1 MIMPLLKI
9 DRLNAG
15 YGDIQ
20 VLFDLS
26 LEVHQGEVLSII
38 GANGVGKTTLLKTLS
53 GLMQANS
60 GTVLFKDQEIQRL
73 APEKIVDLGIIQ
85 IPEGR
90 RLFTLMSVLENLE
103 MGAYTPRA
111 RPKKEETLQE
121 VYKIFPRLQERESQF
136 AGTLSGGEQQM
147 VAIAR
152 GLMAKPEVLMLDE
165 PSLGLSP
172 VLREETF
179 RVVKRIAETGVTIML
194 VEQDVKHS
202 LSISD
207 RAYVMERGE
216 VVMEGT
222 GAELLVNPHV
232 KKAYLGI

>member
-1 MIMPLLKI
+1 MSLLKI
-9 DRLNAG
+9 DRLNTG

-26 LEVHQGEVLSII
+26 IEVHQGEVLSII

-53 GLMQANS
+53 GLMPASS
-60 GTVLFKDQEIQRL
+60 GTVYFKDQEIQGL
-73 APEKIVDLGIIQ
+73 PPEKIVGLGIIQ

-90 RLFTLMSVLENLE
+90 RLFSLMSVLENLE
-103 MGAYTPRA
+103 MGAYTPKARA
-111 RPKKEETLQE
+111 RKDERLKE
-121 VYKIFPRLQERESQF
+121 VYQIFPRLEERKNQL

-147 VAIAR
+147 VAIGR
-152 GLMAKPEVLMLDE
+152 GLMAGPEMLMLDE
-165 PSLGLSP
+165 PSMGLSP

-179 RVVKRIAETGVTIML
+179 RVVKKIAETGVTIML
-194 VEQDVKHS
+194 IEQDVKHS

-222 GAELLVNPHV
+222 GAELLANPHIR
-232 KKAYLGI
+232 KAYLGI

>member
-1 MIMPLLKI
+1 MSLLKI

-26 LEVHQGEVLSII
+26 IEVHQGEVLSII
-38 GANGVGKTTLLKTLS
+38 GANGVGKTTFLKTLS
-53 GLMQANS
+53 GLMPASS
-60 GTVLFKDQEIQRL
+60 GTVYFKDQEIQGL
-73 APEKIVDLGIIQ
+73 PPEKVVELGIIQ

-90 RLFTLMSVLENLE
+90 RLFSLMSVLENLE
-103 MGAYTPRA
+103 MGAYTPKARA
-111 RPKKEETLQE
+111 KKEEKLRE
-121 VYKIFPRLQERESQF
+121 VYKIFPRLEERESQL

-147 VAIAR
+147 VAIGR
-152 GLMAKPEVLMLDE
+152 GLMANPEVLMLDE
-165 PSLGLSP
+165 PSMGLSP

-179 RVVKRIAETGVTIML
+179 RVVQKIAETGVTIVL

-207 RAYVMERGE
+207 RAYVMERGQ
-216 VVMEGT
+216 VVMEGS
-222 GAELLVNPHV
+222 GAELLNNQHV

>member
-1 MIMPLLKI
+1 MSLLKI
-9 DRLNAG
+9 DRLNTG

-26 LEVHQGEVLSII
+26 IEVHQGEVLSII

-53 GLMQANS
+53 GLIPASS
-60 GTVLFKDQEIQRL
+60 GTVYFKDQEIQGL
-73 APEKIVDLGIIQ
+73 PPEKIVGLGIIQ

-90 RLFTLMSVLENLE
+90 RLFSLMSVLENLE
-103 MGAYTPRA
+103 MGAYTPKARA
-111 RPKKEETLQE
+111 RKDERLKE
-121 VYKIFPRLQERESQF
+121 VYQIFPRLEERKNQL

-147 VAIAR
+147 VAIGR
-152 GLMAKPEVLMLDE
+152 GLMAGPEMLMLDE
-165 PSLGLSP
+165 PSMGLSP

-179 RVVKRIAETGVTIML
+179 RVVKKIAETGVTIML
-194 VEQDVKHS
+194 IEQDVKHS

-216 VVMEGT
+216 VVMEGA
-222 GAELLVNPHV
+222 GAELLANPHIR
-232 KKAYLGI
+232 KAYLGI

>member
-1 MIMPLLKI
+1 MSLLKI
-9 DRLNAG
+9 ERLNAG

-26 LEVHQGEVLSII
+26 LEVRQGEVLSII
-38 GANGVGKTTLLKTLS
+38 GANGVGKTTLLKTIS
-53 GLMQANS
+53 GLMQAQS
-60 GTVLFKDQEIQRL
+60 GTIRFKDQEIQTL
-73 APEKIVDLGIIQ
+73 PPEEIVSLGIVQ

-111 RPKKEETLQE
+111 RPHKAETLQQ
-121 VYKIFPRLQERESQF
+121 VYQIFPRLQERETQL

-147 VAIAR
+147 VAIGR
-152 GLMAKPEVLMLDE
+152 GIMTRPEVLMFDE

-179 RVVKRIAETGVTIML
+179 RVVRRIAETGVTVVL

-207 RAYVMERGE
+207 RAYVMERGQ
-216 VVMEGT
+216 VVLEGT

-232 KKAYLGI
+232 RKAYLGI

>member
-1 MIMPLLKI
+1 MSLLKI

-38 GANGVGKTTLLKTLS
+38 GANGVGKTTLLKTIS
-53 GLMQANS
+53 GLMQSNS
-60 GTVLFKDQEIQRL
+60 GTVYFKENEIQKL
-73 APEKIVDLGIIQ
+73 PPEKIVALGLIQ

-90 RLFTLMSVLENLE
+90 RLFSLMSVLENLE
-103 MGAYTPRA
+103 MGAYAPRA
-111 RPKKEETLQE
+111 RAQKDERLKE
-121 VYKIFPRLQERESQF
+121 VYQIFPRLQERESQF

-147 VAIAR
+147 VAIGR
-152 GLMAKPEVLMLDE
+152 GLMAMPEVLMLDE
-165 PSLGLSP
+165 PSMGLSP

-179 RVVKRIAETGVTIML
+179 RVVKKIAETGVTVVL

-216 VVMEGT
+216 IVLEGR
-222 GAELLVNPHV
+222 GDELLNNPHV

>member
-1 MIMPLLKI
+1 MPLLKI

-20 VLFDLS
+20 VLFNLS
-26 LEVHQGEVLSII
+26 LDVYSGEVLSII

-53 GLMQANS
+53 GLMPSTS
-60 GTVLFKDQEIQRL
+60 GTMTFKGQNITSL
-73 APEKIVDLGIIQ
+73 PPEKIVELGMIQ

-111 RPKKEETLQE
+111 RADKETTLQE
-121 VYKIFPRLQERESQF
+121 VYRIFPRLQERESQL

-147 VAIAR
+147 VAIGR
-152 GLMAKPEVLMLDE
+152 GIMAKPEVLMLDE

-179 RVVKRIAETGVTIML
+179 RVVKKIAETGVTIVL

-202 LSISD
+202 LTISD
-207 RAYVMERGE
+207 RAYVMERGQI
-216 VVMEGT
+216 VLHGT
-222 GAELLVNPHV
+222 GAELLNNPHV

>member
-1 MIMPLLKI
+1 MPLLKI
-9 DRLNAG
+9 DRLDAG

-20 VLFDLS
+20 VLFGLS

-38 GANGVGKTTLLKTLS
+38 GANGVGKTTLLKCIS
-53 GLMQANS
+53 GLLQTSA
-60 GTVLFKDQEIQRL
+60 GKICFKDREVQNRP
-73 APEKIVDLGIIQ
+73 PEMMVADGIVQ
-85 IPEGR
+85 VPEGR

-111 RPKKEETLQE
+111 RPRKEESLQE
-121 VYKIFPRLQERESQF
+121 VFRIFPRLQERADQH

-147 VAIAR
+147 VAIGR
-152 GLMAKPEVLMLDE
+152 GLMAQPEVMMFDE

-179 RVVKRIAETGVTIML
+179 RVVKKIAEAGVTVVL

-202 LSISD
+202 LAISD
-207 RAYVMERGE
+207 RAYVMERGQ
-216 VVMEGT
+216 VVLEGS
-222 GAELLVNPHV
+222 GNELLNNPHV

>member
-1 MIMPLLKI
+1 MPLLKI
-9 DRLNAG
+9 NRLNAG

-26 LEVHQGEVLSII
+26 LEVHPGEVLSII

-53 GLMQANS
+53 GLMPASS
-60 GTVLFKDQEIQRL
+60 GTVHFKGQEISGL
-73 APEKIVDLGIIQ
+73 PPEKIVDLGIIQ

-111 RPKKEETLQE
+111 RAQKEATLSE
-121 VYKIFPRLQERESQF
+121 VYRIFPRLQERASQL

-147 VAIAR
+147 VAIGR
-152 GLMAKPEVLMLDE
+152 GIMAKPEVLMLDE

-179 RVVKRIAETGVTIML
+179 RVVKKIAETGVTIVL

-202 LSISD
+202 LTISD
-207 RAYVMERGE
+207 RAYVMERGQ
-216 VVMEGT
+216 VVLEGT
-222 GAELLVNPHV
+222 ASELLSNPHV

>member
-1 MIMPLLKI
+1 MSLLKI

-26 LEVHQGEVLSII
+26 IEVHQGEVLSII

-53 GLMQANS
+53 GLMSASS
-60 GTVLFKDQEIQRL
+60 GIVYFKGQEIQGL
-73 APEKIVDLGIIQ
+73 PPEKIVDLGIIQ

-90 RLFTLMSVLENLE
+90 RLFSLMSVLENLE
-103 MGAYTPRA
+103 MGAYTPKARA
-111 RPKKEETLQE
+111 RREERLKEIYQ
-121 VYKIFPRLQERESQF
+121 IFPRLQERASQL

-147 VAIAR
+147 VAIGR

-165 PSLGLSP
+165 PSMGLSP

-179 RVVKRIAETGVTIML
+179 RVVKKIAETGVTIML
-194 VEQDVKHS
+194 IEQDVKHS

-222 GAELLVNPHV
+222 GAELLVNPHI

>member
-1 MIMPLLKI
+1 MSLLKI
-9 DRLNAG
+9 ERLNAG

-26 LEVHQGEVLSII
+26 LEVRQGEVLSII
-38 GANGVGKTTLLKTLS
+38 GANGVGKTTLLKTIS
-53 GLMQANS
+53 GLMKSES
-60 GTVLFKDQEIQRL
+60 GSIRFKDQEIQKL
-73 APEKIVDLGIIQ
+73 PPEEIVSLGIAQ

-111 RPKKEETLQE
+111 RPHKDETLQE
-121 VYKIFPRLQERESQF
+121 VYRIFPRLQEREAQL

-147 VAIAR
+147 VAIGRGIMAR
-152 GLMAKPEVLMLDE
+152 PEVMMFDE

-179 RVVKRIAETGVTIML
+179 RVVRRIAETGVTVVL

-207 RAYVMERGE
+207 RAYVMERGQ
-216 VVMEGT
+216 VVLEGT

-232 KKAYLGI
+232 RKAYLGI

>member
-1 MIMPLLKI
+1 MIMSLLKI
-9 DRLNAG
+9 DRLNTG

-26 LEVHQGEVLSII
+26 IEVHQGEVLSII

-53 GLMQANS
+53 GLMPASS
-60 GTVLFKDQEIQRL
+60 GTVYFKDQEIQGL
-73 APEKIVDLGIIQ
+73 PPEKIVGLGIIQ

-90 RLFTLMSVLENLE
+90 RLFSLMSVLENLE
-103 MGAYTPRA
+103 MGAYTPKARA
-111 RPKKEETLQE
+111 RKDERLKE
-121 VYKIFPRLQERESQF
+121 VYQIFPRLEERKNQL

-147 VAIAR
+147 VAIGR
-152 GLMAKPEVLMLDE
+152 GLMAGPEMLMLDE
-165 PSLGLSP
+165 PSMGLSP

-179 RVVKRIAETGVTIML
+179 RVVKKIAETGVTIML
-194 VEQDVKHS
+194 IEQDVKHS

-216 VVMEGT
+216 VVMEGA
-222 GAELLVNPHV
+222 GAELLANPHIR
-232 KKAYLGI
+232 KAYLGI

>member
-1 MIMPLLKI
+1 MSLLKI
-9 DRLNAG
+9 DRLNVG

-53 GLMQANS
+53 GLMQASS
-60 GTVLFKDQEIQRL
+60 GTVRFKKREIQHL
-73 APEKIVDLGIIQ
+73 PPEEIVGLGIIQ

-111 RPKKEETLQE
+111 RAQKDETLQD
-121 VYKIFPRLQERESQF
+121 VYRIFPRLQERESQH

-147 VAIAR
+147 VAIGR
-152 GLMAKPEVLMLDE
+152 GIMAKPEVLMLDE

-179 RVVKRIAETGVTIML
+179 RVVRKIAETGVTIVL

-207 RAYVMERGE
+207 RAYVMERGQ
-216 VVMEGT
+216 VVLEGT
-222 GAELLVNPHV
+222 GSELLDNPHV

>member
-1 MIMPLLKI
+1 MPLLKI

-53 GLMQANS
+53 GLMPASS
-60 GTVLFKDQEIQRL
+60 GTVLFNGQDITSL
-73 APEKIVDLGIIQ
+73 PPEKIVGLGIIQ

-111 RPKKEETLQE
+111 RAQKEETLQD

-147 VAIAR
+147 VAIGR
-152 GLMAKPEVLMLDE
+152 GIMAKPEVLMLDE

-179 RVVKRIAETGVTIML
+179 RVVKRIAETGVTIVL

-207 RAYVMERGE
+207 RAYVMERGQ
-216 VVMEGT
+216 VTLEGT
-222 GAELLVNPHV
+222 GAELLDNPHV

>member
-1 MIMPLLKI
+1 MPLLKI

-26 LEVHQGEVLSII
+26 LEVHKGEVLSII

-53 GLMQANS
+53 GLMPASS
-60 GTVLFKDQEIQRL
+60 GTVLFNGQKITSL
-73 APEKIVDLGIIQ
+73 PPEKIVGLGIIQ
-85 IPEGR
+85 VPEGR

-111 RPKKEETLQE
+111 RAQKEETLQD
-121 VYKIFPRLQERESQF
+121 VYKIFPRLQERVDQF

-147 VAIAR
+147 VAIGR
-152 GLMAKPEVLMLDE
+152 GIMAKPEVLMLDE

-179 RVVKRIAETGVTIML
+179 RVVKRIAETGVTIVL

-207 RAYVMERGE
+207 RAYVLERGQ
-216 VVMEGT
+216 VVLEGT
-222 GAELLVNPHV
+222 GAELLNNPHV

>member
-1 MIMPLLKI
+1 MSLLKI
-9 DRLNAG
+9 DRLNTG

-26 LEVHQGEVLSII
+26 IEVHQGEVLSII

-53 GLMQANS
+53 GLMPASS
-60 GTVLFKDQEIQRL
+60 GTVYFKDQEIQGL
-73 APEKIVDLGIIQ
+73 PPEKIVGLGIIQ

-90 RLFTLMSVLENLE
+90 RLFSLMSVLENLE
-103 MGAYTPRA
+103 MGAYTPKARA
-111 RPKKEETLQE
+111 RKDERLKE
-121 VYKIFPRLQERESQF
+121 VYQIFPRLEERKNQL

-147 VAIAR
+147 VAIGR
-152 GLMAKPEVLMLDE
+152 GLMAGPEMLMLDE
-165 PSLGLSP
+165 PSMGLSP

-179 RVVKRIAETGVTIML
+179 RVVKKIAETGVTIML
-194 VEQDVKHS
+194 IEQDVKHS

-216 VVMEGT
+216 VVMEGA
-222 GAELLVNPHV
+222 GAELLANPHIR
-232 KKAYLGI
+232 KAYLGI

>member
-1 MIMPLLKI
+1 MPLLKI

>member
-1 MIMPLLKI
+1 MSLLKI
-9 DRLNAG
+9 DRLNTG

-26 LEVHQGEVLSII
+26 IEVHQGEVLSII

-53 GLMQANS
+53 GLMPASS
-60 GTVLFKDQEIQRL
+60 GTVYFKDQEIQGL
-73 APEKIVDLGIIQ
+73 PPEKIVGLGIIQ

-90 RLFTLMSVLENLE
+90 RLFSLMSVLENLE
-103 MGAYTPRA
+103 MGAYTPKARA
-111 RPKKEETLQE
+111 RKDERLKE
-121 VYKIFPRLQERESQF
+121 VYQIFPRLEERKNQL

-147 VAIAR
+147 VAIGR
-152 GLMAKPEVLMLDE
+152 GLMAGPEMLMLDE
-165 PSLGLSP
+165 PSMGLSP

-179 RVVKRIAETGVTIML
+179 RVVKKIAETGVTIML
-194 VEQDVKHS
+194 IEQDVKHS

-222 GAELLVNPHV
+222 GAELLVNPHIR
-232 KKAYLGI
+232 KAYLGI